1 MPRRCAFPDLSA
13 SLRSINTSYTQ
24 FYNGRHGHIG
34 PVFQGRFASS
44 PVEDDAYLLTAVRY
58 IHLNP
63 RDLIGLKP
71 EEYKWSSYRQYLAG
85 EEGICDTKL
94 VLDAIGGRDAL
105 VRFHDVGANELAF
118 YEEPPRRLAISDAE
132 ACMIA
137 KREYGRQFAD
147 EIVNMG
153 KQRRDSALRRLYS
166 MGITI
171 RQMERI
177 TGIGRGIIQKAVSE
191 RRKI

>member
-1 MPRRCAFPDLSA
+1 MQAKRGFAIRSLCSMQSA
-13 SLRSINTSYTQ
+13 EGT
-24 FYNGRHGHIG
+24 HW
-34 PVFQGRFASS
+34 FASM
-44 PVEDDAYLLTAVRY
+44 T
-58 IHLNP
+58 
-63 RDLIGLKP
+63 
-71 EEYKWSSYRQYLAG
+71 W
-85 EEGICDTKL
+85 
-94 VLDAIGGRDAL
+94 
-105 VRFHDVGANELAF
+105 GADELAF
-118 YEEPPRRLAISDAE
+118 YEEPPRRPAISDAE

-137 KREYGRQFAD
+137 KREYGRRFTD

-191 RRKI
+191 RKKM